1 MKTRIYKFS
10 FKTEV
15 HFGNGT
21 LDHSVYTIFADTL
34 FSAMCIEAQKMGCIN
49 TLYQAVKQDH
59 LLFSDGFPF
68 IKDRFYLPKP
78 CIKVSRDSG
87 ETLSKEHISQRKKFK
102 KLTYIA
108 ADLFDDYLKGKDIF
122 DRNNFE
128 NLGKTSLR
136 TKAAIRNGT
145 DETLPYH
152 VGTFKFN
159 EGCGLY
165 FIVNYDDDSVITL
178 CDELIKAISYV
189 GIGGKRTAGLGRF
202 DLTVLSERKEIES
215 VTKLLKTTADSQ
227 NGKMLLS
234 VALPLDNEL
243 DNALTDAQ
251 YLLVKRSGFT
261 APDNNETELLK
272 KKDLYVFSSGS
283 YFKNTFK
290 GDVYDVSRGASHPV
304 YRYAK
309 PMFMEIKAS

>member
-34 FSAMCIEAQKMGCIN
+34 FSAMCIEAQKMGCIDK
-49 TLYQAVKQDH
+49 LYQAVKQDH

-78 CIKVSRDSG
+78 FIKVSKDSG
-87 ETLSKEHISQRKKFK
+87 ETLSREHISQRKKFK

-108 ADLFDDYLKGKDIF
+108 ADLFDDYLNGKDILKE
-122 DRNNFE
+122 NNFDK
-128 NLGKTSLR
+128 LGESSLR

-165 FIVNYDDDSVITL
+165 FIVNYDDDSVISL
-178 CDELIKAISYV
+178 CDELLKAISYV
-189 GIGGKRTAGLGRF
+189 GIGGKRTSGLGRF
-202 DLTVLSERKEIES
+202 DLTVLSEGKDIES

-261 APDNNETELLK
+261 APDNNDTELLK